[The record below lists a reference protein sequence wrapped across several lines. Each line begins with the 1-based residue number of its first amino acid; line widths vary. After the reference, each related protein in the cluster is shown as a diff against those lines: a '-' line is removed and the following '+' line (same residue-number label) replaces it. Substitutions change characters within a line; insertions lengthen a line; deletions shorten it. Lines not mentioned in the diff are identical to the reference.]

1 MMKKITKKAQVAFN
15 QFMFD
20 TMMDKVRDAAL
31 LEEKIVVHEDLL
43 KVHVQKIGDLG
54 RDFTIFSDRVKKIE
68 DYPKDGAAAR
78 RTWEIPDIRL
88 VRIEQR
94 IAALEADRDN
104 LREHHMRDAA
114 RIAKLETSLSVWAV
128 IADADQLNRETLI
141 AQAAAIETLKTQATN
156 SASRITALTNEVL
169 KLRDAQKKHPFSER
183 EEPVP
188 CVDTKK

>member
-1 MMKKITKKAQVAFN
+1 MTKKIPKAAQVAFN

-43 KVHVQKIGDLG
+43 KVHVQKIGDL
-54 RDFTIFSDRVKKIE
+54 E
-68 DYPKDGAAAR
+68 R
-78 RTWEIPDIRL
+78 RTNFLTTNHI
-88 VRIEQR
+88 Q
-94 IAALEADRDN
+94 
-104 LREHHMRDAA
+104 
-114 RIAKLETSLSVWAV
+114 IAK
-128 IADADQLNRETLI
+128 DMH
-141 AQAAAIETLKTQATN
+141 AAIETLKTQATN

-188 CVDTKK
+188 CVDTTK

>member
-1 MMKKITKKAQVAFN
+1 MTAKITKKAQVAFN

-43 KVHVQKIGDLG
+43 KVHVQKIGDL
-54 RDFTIFSDRVKKIE
+54 E
-68 DYPKDGAAAR
+68 R
-78 RTWEIPDIRL
+78 RTDFLTANPMIAMDI
-88 VRIEQR
+88 Q
-94 IAALEADRDN
+94 
-104 LREHHMRDAA
+104 
-114 RIAKLETSLSVWAV
+114 IAK
-128 IADADQLNRETLI
+128 DMH
-141 AQAAAIETLKTQATN
+141 AAIETLKTQATN

-188 CVDTKK
+188 CVDTMK